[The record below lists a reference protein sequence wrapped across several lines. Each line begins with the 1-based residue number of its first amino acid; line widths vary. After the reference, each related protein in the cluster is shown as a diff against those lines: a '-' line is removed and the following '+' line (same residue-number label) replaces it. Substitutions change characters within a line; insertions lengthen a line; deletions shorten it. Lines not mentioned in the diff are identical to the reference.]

1 MVLKLIGS
9 PFSTCGQRVAVVLR
23 EKKVPY
29 ELVPIDFA
37 KGEHKTPAYLEK
49 QPFGQVPYIDDDGFV
64 LYESRAI
71 GRYIATKYANQ
82 GTTLIPT
89 GLKEN
94 AVFEQAAS
102 TETANFD
109 SFATPLLRET
119 LFKKFKGLQPD
130 EELAKNHRTAL
141 AAKLDVYEK
150 ILSKQ
155 KYLAGDE
162 VTLADLFHLPYGAK
176 LFHADVGAGDLIDSR
191 PNVKRWW
198 NDITSRESWQ
208 AVKDGVKS
216 TA

>member
-1 MVLKLIGS
+1 MVFKLVSS
-9 PFSTCGQRVAVVLR
+9 PYSTCGQRVALALH

-64 LYESRAI
+64 VYESRAI
-71 GRYIATKYANQ
+71 SRYIATKYANQ
-82 GTTLIPT
+82 GTKLIPT

-109 SFATPLLRET
+109 SFAAPLVGER
-119 LFKKFKGLQPD
+119 LFKKLRGLQTN
-130 EELAKNHRTAL
+130 EELAKNYHTSL

-162 VTLADLFHLPYGAK
+162 ITLADLFHLPYGAK

-216 TA
+216 SA